1 MVTKKWNL
9 YVNEIEKLKYLKA
22 LVKAGHPRAQSAG
35 IRAMMH
41 LYVTDSDVRE
51 KVNSIIEDYIIY
63 KKDGSTSQ
71 L

>member
-9 YVNEIEKLKYLKA
+9 YVNEIEKLNYLKA
-22 LVKAGHPRAQSAG
+22 LVEAGHPRAQSAG

-41 LYVTDSDVRE
+41 LYVTDINVRE

-63 KKDGSTSQ
+63 NKDGSTSQ

>member
-9 YVNEIEKLKYLKA
+9 YVNEIEKLNYLKA
-22 LVKAGHPRAQSAG
+22 LVEAGHPRAQAAG

-41 LYVTDSDVRE
+41 LYVTDVDVRE

>member
-9 YVNEIEKLKYLKA
+9 YVNEIEKLNYLKA
-22 LVKAGHPRAQSAG
+22 LIEAGHPRAQAAG

>member
-22 LVKAGHPRAQSAG
+22 LVEAGHPKAQAAG

-41 LYVTDSDVRE
+41 LYVTDNDVRE

>member
-9 YVNEIEKLKYLKA
+9 YVNEIEKVKYLKA
-22 LVKAGHPRAQSAG
+22 LVEAGHPKAQAAG

-41 LYVTDSDVRE
+41 LYVTDSDVRK

>member
-9 YVNEIEKLKYLKA
+9 YVNEIEKLNYLKA
-22 LVKAGHPRAQSAG
+22 LVEAGYPRAQAAG